1 MRIDPSAWRPLARIL
16 GLFPWG
22 GGLLP
27 LLLVSFVLVRLG
39 EASGSAPAWVRGYAD
54 DLLCLPLVLSAALA
68 ARRRAGK
75 PGSLLLPWSHG
86 IVAVILF
93 GLIFEVVLPRFKV
106 AAVADPWDIV
116 MYLAGFLVFQFGLN
130 RSCRDPKPLRTG
142 SFVATFPG

>member
-1 MRIDPSAWRPLARIL
+1 MEIVPSVWRPVERFL
-16 GLFPWG
+16 GLFPRG

-27 LLLVSFVLVRLG
+27 LLIALFVLVRLG

-54 DLLCLPLVLSAALA
+54 DLLCLPLVLSVALA
-68 ARRRAGK
+68 ARRKVGK
-75 PGSLLLPWSHG
+75 PGSSLLPLSHG

-93 GLIFEVVLPRFKV
+93 GLIFEVVLPRFKT

-130 RSCRDPKPLRTG
+130 RSARSAKPLRTG
-142 SFVATFPG
+142 SFVPTFPG